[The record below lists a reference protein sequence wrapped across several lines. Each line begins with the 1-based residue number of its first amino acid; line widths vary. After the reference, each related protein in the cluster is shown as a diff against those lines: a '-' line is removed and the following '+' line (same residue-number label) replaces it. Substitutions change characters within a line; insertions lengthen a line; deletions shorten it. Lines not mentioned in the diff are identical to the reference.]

1 MIVTFANQKGGVG
14 KTTLSVL
21 FANYLVEASK
31 TVIVLDTDHQRSI
44 MVMRRED
51 SENFSHQT
59 MGYEVVECSLED
71 PEALSSYLKELDSH
85 SEYVLVDAPGNLT
98 ENGLIQLFS
107 HSDYIIVPYQYE
119 RKSLDSTGTF
129 VSAISQLNDHL
140 KRHSLPCPKLIFA
153 PNKVKVGVGLKSE
166 KEVWELTD
174 QALQNYG
181 ILLPRIKDLA
191 TLSRVNT
198 IVSSK
203 DQILAVEESFRVL
216 ISVLCPNIS

>member
-14 KTTLSVL
+14 KTTLAVL
-21 FANYLVEASK
+21 FANYLVELSK

-44 MVMRRED
+44 MVMRGED
-51 SENFSHQT
+51 SGNFSQQT
-59 MGYEVVECSLED
+59 MSYEVVECSLED
-71 PEALSSYLKELDSH
+71 PENISSFLKELSTH

-98 ENGLIQLFS
+98 EQGLVQLFS
-107 HSDYIIVPYQYE
+107 HSDYIVVPYQYE

-140 KRHSLPCPKLIFA
+140 KKHSLPSPKLIFA
-153 PNKVKVGVGLKSE
+153 PNRIKVGVGLKSE
-166 KEVWELTD
+166 KEVWDLTD

-181 ILLPRIKDLA
+181 IILPKIKDLA
-191 TLSRVNT
+191 ALSRVNT

-203 DQILAVEESFRVL
+203 EQALAVEDSFKTL
-216 ISVLCPNIS
+216 MSVLCPSIS